1 MSIADVRDFSEPSK
15 IRVVSSEYWLIL
27 TSSLPIKNEGPFKR
41 IKSFFKIYKEQQPGN
56 ITLCS
61 ILDDAI
67 YKSNIFP
74 NEPPFHKACL
84 IIIYQFWE
92 NGFYTVCYSFCCN
105 FVICI
110 KESYRAPI
118 FLCKMVL
125 CSFLE

>member
-41 IKSFFKIYKEQQPGN
+41 MKSFFKIYKEQQPGN

-67 YKSNIFP
+67 YKFNIFP

-84 IIIYQFWE
+84 IIISF
-92 NGFYTVCYSFCCN
+92 GRTVFIR
-105 FVICI
+105 FAIAFAAI
-110 KESYRAPI
+110 
-118 FLCKMVL
+118 L
-125 CSFLE
+125 